1 MGDAGAPQPGAIE
14 HHVDR
19 GAQRRSRT
27 QSPPRS
33 PERIDSARAAA
44 EQVVPAMQGL
54 GVEPRPWPNGQSI
67 SCPAAVDAAAVVAVD
82 AAFAAASAAAAADVA
97 AVAVMGPT
105 RTGSDIQT
113 ARIA

>member
-1 MGDAGAPQPGAIE
+1 MGDAGAPQLGAIE
-14 HHVDR
+14 HYVGR
-19 GAQRRSRT
+19 GAQRRTESHLLFTRLSSSIVPGPLPNRSFPRCKAWAW
-27 QSPPRS
+27 SPDRGPMDNPS
-33 PERIDSARAAA
+33 
-44 EQVVPAMQGL
+44 VVP
-54 GVEPRPWPNGQSI
+54 P
-67 SCPAAVDAAAVVAVD
+67 VDDAAVVAVD

>member
-1 MGDAGAPQPGAIE
+1 
-14 HHVDR
+14 
-19 GAQRRSRT
+19 
-27 QSPPRS
+27 
-33 PERIDSARAAA
+33 
-44 EQVVPAMQGL
+44 MQGL

-67 SCPAAVDAAAVVAVD
+67 SCPAAVDDAAVVAVD